1 VSASAESRPPAPFV
15 VGVPRSG
22 TTLLRLMLDAHPE
35 LAIPPETYFVT
46 NLIEAGEDGAGA
58 ERLADVL
65 VEHRRFGDL
74 GIDEAELRRRLAAIG
89 SPTGGDAVRVAF
101 GLYAERRGKQ
111 RWGDKTPAYL
121 NNMAEIHDALPE
133 ARFVHIIRDGR
144 DVALSVL
151 AMPEADRPMRKPDS
165 IGLVAL
171 RWSRRIERA
180 RRHAENVPHYLE
192 VRYEDLVT
200 DPEPVLRRV
209 CGLVE
214 LDFIPEMLD
223 YHSGAGERLEEINR
237 DLAAR
242 GDLPTQSAEGRVAP
256 HALAAEAPKRERIG
270 AWRTEMPPEEVAEF
284 EVKGGEMLRE
294 LGYEL
299 GVDTPGRPA

>member
-1 VSASAESRPPAPFV
+1 VSAGSESRPPAPFI

-22 TTLLRLMLDAHPE
+22 TTLLRLMLDTHPE

-46 NLIEAGEDGAGA
+46 NLIEAADGGAGP
-58 ERLADVL
+58 EQLADVL
-65 VEHRRFGDL
+65 AGHRRFGDL
-74 GIDEAELRRRLAAIG
+74 GISEVELRRRLAAIER
-89 SPTGGDAVRVAF
+89 PTGGDAVRMAF
-101 GLYAERRGKQ
+101 GLYAEGRGKP

-121 NNMAEIHDALPE
+121 NNMTEIAATLPE

-144 DVALSVL
+144 DVALSIL
-151 AMPEADRPMRKPDS
+151 AMPDADRPMRRPDS
-165 IGLVAL
+165 IGVVAL

-180 RRHAENVPHYLE
+180 RRRAESLPHYLE
-192 VRYEDLVT
+192 VRYEELVG

-209 CGLVE
+209 CDLAE
-214 LDFIPEMLD
+214 LDFVPEMLSH
-223 YHSGAGERLEEINR
+223 HSGAGERLQEMNR

-242 GDLPTQSAEGRVAP
+242 GELPAQSAEGRVAP
-256 HALAAEAPKRERIG
+256 HALAAEPPKRERIG
-270 AWRTEMPPEEVAEF
+270 AWRTEMSAEQVAEF

-299 GVDTPGRPA
+299 GAGR